1 MAHIPVLH
9 EAGDRTARKPIIQF
23 KELEPDW
30 QRYNSWRASL
40 IESYAN
46 WLRRWKRLQLDQ
58 APWLDTV
65 SKSIELGEK

>member
-1 MAHIPVLH
+1 MAQIPILR
-9 EAGDRTARKPIIQF
+9 EIGDGAGRQPIVQI

-46 WLRRWKRLQLDQ
+46 WLKRWKRLHLDHE
-58 APWLDTV
+58 PSPGDR
-65 SKSIELGEK
+65 GR

>member
-1 MAHIPVLH
+1 MAHIPVLR
-9 EAGDRTARKPIIQF
+9 EFGDGAGRQPIVQL

-46 WLRRWKRLQLDQ
+46 WLKRWKRLH
-58 APWLDTV
+58 
-65 SKSIELGEK
+65 LGQDPTAGDGRRR

>member
-1 MAHIPVLH
+1 MAQIPVLR
-9 EAGDRTARKPIIQF
+9 ETGDGAGRQHIVQI

-46 WLRRWKRLQLDQ
+46 WLKRWKRLHLDHDPS
-58 APWLDTV
+58 AGDR
-65 SKSIELGEK
+65 GD